1 MASYLMLM
9 NWTEQG
15 IKDVKGWPQR
25 VADARRQVE
34 AAGGQLESVYVTM
47 GLYDVVAIVSGV
59 DDTTI
64 AKLAMAIGQLG
75 NVRTTTLRAF
85 PEGEAAQ
92 IVSGL

>member
-1 MASYLMLM
+1 
-9 NWTEQG
+9 
-15 IKDVKGWPQR
+15 
-25 VADARRQVE
+25 
-34 AAGGQLESVYVTM
+34 M
-47 GLYDVVAIVSGV
+47 GLYDVAAIVSGV